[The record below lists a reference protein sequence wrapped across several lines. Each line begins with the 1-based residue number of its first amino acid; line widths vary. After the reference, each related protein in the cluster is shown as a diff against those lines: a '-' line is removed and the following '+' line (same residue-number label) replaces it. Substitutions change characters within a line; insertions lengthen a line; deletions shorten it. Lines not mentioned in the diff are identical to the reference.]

1 MPTYYRIHL
10 GRNSA
15 FANECLA
22 GNVIGIDF
30 EIPIDF
36 AGEFGNSWQEFN
48 RTFIP
53 QYQARHTESSRRSAG
68 IAAGAMYVIG
78 QQMQDGDMVIAPVG
92 NSNYRVGRINGAYHY
107 VPDTNLPHRRG
118 IEWYTRIITKDE
130 LSPSLIRSIH
140 SQMTVINLSASENDY
155 GRELNTLLG
164 IPDQADSET
173 IDSYAF
179 ALEKHLEEF
188 ISKNWQTLELAKQY
202 DIYQDE
208 DQTGQ
213 QYPIGN
219 GYIDILAIS
228 KDKRRLLV
236 IELKKGRTSDVVVG
250 QILRY
255 MGYVKESIAEAHQ
268 QVHGIIIAHEDDP
281 SMQMALSMTSNIDF
295 YQYHIQFSL
304 QKG

>member
-1 MPTYYRIHL
+1 MPTFYRVHL
-10 GRNSA
+10 GSGGK

-36 AGEFGNSWQEFN
+36 AGKFGNSWQEFN
-48 RTFIP
+48 RSFIL
-53 QYQARHTESSRRSAG
+53 QYQAIHTESSRISAG

-78 QQMQDGDMVIAPVG
+78 QQMQDGDVVIAPVG
-92 NSNYRVGRINGAYHY
+92 NGNYRVGRINGAYRY

-118 IEWYTRIITKDE
+118 IEWSTRIITKDE
-130 LSPSLIRSIH
+130 LSPPLIRSIH

-179 ALEKHLEEF
+179 AYEDHLEDF
-188 ISKNWQTLELAKQY
+188 IVKHWNTLPIGKEYDIFTDGERTGKQY
-202 DIYQDE
+202 PTD
-208 DQTGQ
+208 TG
-213 QYPIGN
+213 PL
-219 GYIDILAIS
+219 DILAIS

-236 IELKKGRTSDVVVG
+236 IELKKGRTSDEAVG

-255 MGYVKESIAEAHQ
+255 MSFVKANLLEANQ
-268 QVHGIIIAHEDDP
+268 EVHGMIIAYNDDLRIRH
-281 SMQMALSMTSNIDF
+281 ALSMVPNVTF
-295 YQYHIQFSL
+295 LRYQVNFTL
-304 QKG
+304 E